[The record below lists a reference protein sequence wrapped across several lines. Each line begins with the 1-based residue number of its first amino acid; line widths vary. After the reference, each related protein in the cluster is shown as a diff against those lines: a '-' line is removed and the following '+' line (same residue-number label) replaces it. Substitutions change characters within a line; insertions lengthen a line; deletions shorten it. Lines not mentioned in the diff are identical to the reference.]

1 MWWQCRR
8 PARVGEEEEE
18 RRPAAEKNR
27 TARSIAA
34 TTGRFCWRRGRGRRR
49 GADGGPRPSRGGPGR
64 RRFEGDGGGATSVF
78 ELGLGF
84 RSERNGEEWDG
95 EREREQVGF
104 VAFLST
110 RRGQAARGARA
121 AWARRHSDVPVATGR
136 ETMTFLQITPWLQFP
151 FSNSKTSRALV
162 K

>member
-1 MWWQCRR
+1 M
-8 PARVGEEEEE
+8 G
-18 RRPAAEKNR
+18 
-27 TARSIAA
+27 
-34 TTGRFCWRRGRGRRR
+34 
-49 GADGGPRPSRGGPGR
+49 
-64 RRFEGDGGGATSVF
+64 
-78 ELGLGF
+78 
-84 RSERNGEEWDG
+84 
-95 EREREQVGF
+95 REREQVGF

-110 RRGQAARGARA
+110 RRGQAARGART